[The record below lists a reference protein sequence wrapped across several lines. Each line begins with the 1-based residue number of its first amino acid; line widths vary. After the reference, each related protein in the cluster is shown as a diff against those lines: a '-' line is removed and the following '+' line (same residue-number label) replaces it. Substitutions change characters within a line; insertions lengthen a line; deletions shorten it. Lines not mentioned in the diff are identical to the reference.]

1 MKKGHTMNIS
11 STASRRSFLGLGL
24 AATGLAALG
33 LSGCGNSAPAGSA
46 GATPAGNVA
55 LRMSA
60 YGSTVR
66 QEKLQKVFALYQQKN
81 GGTLDLSLLSNEA
94 YAQKLATEI
103 AGGAAADV
111 IALFQNLVA
120 QYAGKNALANL
131 DDFSSVLDT
140 SKFDQASI
148 ASGVIDG
155 KRVALPLGDNA
166 YGVIYDQGALESIGM
181 KVPEPGHTWDD
192 FIKFA
197 NDVKTKK
204 GSGYFGTIDNS
215 ADFNGFEIFVRQ
227 RDKAL
232 YKDGKLGF
240 GKEDLEAWLEI
251 WADLR
256 ESGAAPPGDL
266 TVQSSTGGFGNSL
279 MVGSKAPNF
288 FIYPNVLNAF
298 QSLTK
303 SKLAVTTMPMPSAS
317 KSGHFVRA
325 SNWVSVNGR
334 GKSPADAANLVNFL
348 LNDKEAAD
356 LLQAE
361 FGAPPNLEI
370 RKSVTFNEVDKLF
383 IDYVDLVS
391 KEYAQ
396 PVPSLAEEF
405 PSGSPQV
412 MTAFVSTAQT
422 IATGK
427 ESVSSGA
434 DSFMSQAAGFLK

>member
-1 MKKGHTMNIS
+1 MNTNP
-11 STASRRSFLGLGL
+11 TASRRSFLGLGL

-33 LSGCGNSAPAGSA
+33 LSGCANGAASSTSA
-46 GATPAGNVA
+46 GASPAGNVA

-66 QEKLQKVFALYQQKN
+66 QDKLKQVFDLYQKKN
-81 GGTLDLSLLSNEA
+81 GGSLELSLLSNEA

-120 QYAGKNALANL
+120 QYAQKNALKNF
-131 DDFSSVLDT
+131 DDYSSVLKTDG
-140 SKFDQASI
+140 FDKASI

-166 YGVIYDQGALESIGM
+166 YGVIYDQGVLEAIGM
-181 KVPEPGHTWDD
+181 KVPEPGHSWDD
-192 FIKFA
+192 FVTFA
-197 NDVKTKK
+197 NDVKKKK
-204 GSGYFGTIDNS
+204 GNGYFGTIDNS

-240 GKEDLEAWLEI
+240 GKDDLEAWLNI
-251 WADLR
+251 WAGLR

-298 QSLTK
+298 QTLTK
-303 SKLAVTTMPMPSAS
+303 SKLSVTTMPMPSAS

-325 SNWVSVNGR
+325 SNWVSVNAR
-334 GKSPADAANLVNFL
+334 GQNPADAVNLVNFL
-348 LNDKEAAD
+348 LNDKDAAD
-356 LLQAE
+356 VLKAE
-361 FGAPPNLEI
+361 FGAPPNLEL
-370 RKSVTFNEVDKLF
+370 RKSVTFSDVDKIF

-391 KEYAQ
+391 KNYAQ

-412 MTAFVSTAQT
+412 MTAFVSMAQSV
-422 IATGK
+422 ATGK
-427 ESVSSGA
+427 DSVSDGA
-434 DSFMSQAAGFLK
+434 DKFMSQAAGFLK